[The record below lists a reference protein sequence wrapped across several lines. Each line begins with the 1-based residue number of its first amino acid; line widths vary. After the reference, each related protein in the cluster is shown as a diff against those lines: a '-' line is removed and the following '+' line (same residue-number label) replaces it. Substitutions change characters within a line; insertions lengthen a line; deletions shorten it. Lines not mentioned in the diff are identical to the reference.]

1 MSFSPGQ
8 RVRMKRT
15 ENYGEVTRVLP
26 GGLYQVKLDGGLGH
40 IPIPEEA
47 LESAAPTPAPPPE
60 PKSKPEEPDKNWEN
74 APQGE
79 GIQLAFDAQ
88 LNNMAEPEA
97 YEIYLLND
105 TPHKIIY
112 ELKVFTGQ
120 DRRWSKTGQL
130 EGKAKKRL
138 DVVAYRWLNEKLS
151 CELDVRAVLKGGTG
165 ARHFQKVRIKGRQFF
180 DRLTEVPALYREAHL
195 YSVFPQISATRM
207 APAAAPRMPSLKA
220 ITLNEVRKQSNKQVE
235 KQLVQTDLQAKLE
248 FQEELDLHLDKLVSN
263 PESVPKHQV
272 LPTQMMYFDNYIDQA
287 LRLGVDQVF
296 IIHGVG
302 NGVLKKAIQKRLES
316 TPFIK
321 KVIQE
326 YHPKYGYGATEVHF
340 D

>member
-1 MSFSPGQ
+1 
-8 RVRMKRT
+8 MKRT

-26 GGLYQVKLDGGLGH
+26 GGLFQVKLEGGLGH

-47 LESAAPTPAPPPE
+47 LESAEPVPSPKPLPVPAASDPVSE
-60 PKSKPEEPDKNWEN
+60 
-74 APQGE
+74 PQGE

-97 YEIYLLND
+97 YEVYLLND

-151 CELDVRAVLKGGTG
+151 CELDVRAVLQGGTG
-165 ARHFQKVRIKGRQFF
+165 ARHFQKVRIKGKQFF
-180 DRLTEVPALYREAHL
+180 ERLTEVPALYREAHL
-195 YSVFPQISATRM
+195 YPVFPQISGART

-220 ITLNEVRKQSNKQVE
+220 ITLNEVRKQSRKQVE
-235 KQLVQTDLQAKLE
+235 KQLIQTDLQAKLE
-248 FQEELDLHLDKLVSN
+248 FQEEIDLHLDKLVSK

-272 LPTQMMYFDNYIDQA
+272 LQTQMMYFDNYIDQA
-287 LRLGVDQVF
+287 LRLGVDKVF
-296 IIHGVG
+296 IVHGVG
-302 NGVLKKAIQKRLES
+302 NGILKKAVKKRLEA

-321 KVIQE
+321 KIIQE